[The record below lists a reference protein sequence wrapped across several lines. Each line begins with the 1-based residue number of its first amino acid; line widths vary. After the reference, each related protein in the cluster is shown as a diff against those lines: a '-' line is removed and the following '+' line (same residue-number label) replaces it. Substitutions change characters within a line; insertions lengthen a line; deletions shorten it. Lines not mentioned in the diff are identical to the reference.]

1 MDRYGG
7 LRGPMRYAYL
17 TLGIGCLAIA
27 GVPGF
32 SGFFSK
38 DAILSASLEAGKL
51 GPVCWVIGM
60 IGAGLTAF
68 YMFRLLFRTFWNT
81 ESPEG
86 WPTRPHLPGWV
97 MNVPVG
103 ILAVGAAVIGW
114 IQVPGGWSVIS
125 DWLDPVFADSVR
137 AVPLEATTTSEWV
150 TGVVSSLVAFLGIGI
165 AWWLF
170 AADPER
176 RLRLAGVGRAPR
188 GVLEEAYRFDDIYD
202 ETFVETTRDLGDV
215 LRRDVEPYG
224 PGGLITAAV
233 TSARDAAIGLRA
245 AQTGLVRTY
254 AFAVVAGLAVVGVI
268 FILVLR

>member
-1 MDRYGG
+1 
-7 LRGPMRYAYL
+7 
-17 TLGIGCLAIA
+17 
-27 GVPGF
+27 
-32 SGFFSK
+32 
-38 DAILSASLEAGKL
+38 
-51 GPVCWVIGM
+51 
-60 IGAGLTAF
+60 
-68 YMFRLLFRTFWNT
+68 
-81 ESPEG
+81 
-86 WPTRPHLPGWV
+86 
-97 MNVPVG
+97 
-103 ILAVGAAVIGW
+103 
-114 IQVPGGWSVIS
+114 VPGGWSVIS